1 MHMQATFFWPQD
13 AAWADLSQQ
22 LCMSVP
28 QIQNVMAS
36 FPPIAASFM
45 SLIVVPGKTIFE
57 KDFENGEELPTMN
70 STFTLPLTRRTAP

>member
-1 MHMQATFFWPQD
+1 LQATFFWPKD

-28 QIQNVMAS
+28 QIQNVMVS

-45 SLIVVPGKTIFE
+45 SLIVVPGKTIYK
-57 KDFENGEELPTMN
+57 KDFVNGEKLPTLN
-70 STFTLPLTRRTAP
+70 STFTLPLMLRTAP